1 MNRYY
6 IDVTVHNRVG
16 VLNRITAMFSRF
28 QINISS
34 LELTGADRGE
44 EARMKFGFNCDEDKK
59 TLLVNRLEKLY
70 DVSSVE
76 ELDNEDILFA

>member
-16 VLNRITAMFSRF
+16 VLNRITAMFSRL

-34 LELTGADRGE
+34 LELTGADCGE
-44 EARMKFGFNCDEDKK
+44 VARMSFGFNCDENQK

-70 DVSSVE
+70 DVSAVE
-76 ELDNEDILFA
+76 ELDNDSILIM

>member
-16 VLNRITAMFSRF
+16 VLNRITAMFSRL
-28 QINISS
+28 QININS
-34 LELTGADRGE
+34 LSLTGADGGE
-44 EARMKFGFNCDEDKK
+44 EAKMNFGFNCDENKK

>member
-6 IDVTVHNRVG
+6 INVTVHNRVG
-16 VLNRITAMFSRF
+16 VLNRITAVFSRL

-34 LELTGADRGE
+34 LTLVDADTGE
-44 EARMKFGFNCDEDKK
+44 EAKMEFGFNCDENKK
-59 TLLVNRLEKLY
+59 HLLMNRQEKLY
-70 DVSSVE
+70 DVFSVE

>member
-6 IDVTVHNRVG
+6 INVTVHNRVG
-16 VLNRITAMFSRF
+16 VLNRITAVFSRL

-34 LELTGADRGE
+34 LTLVDADTGE
-44 EARMKFGFNCDEDKK
+44 EAKMKFGFNCDENKK
-59 TLLVNRLEKLY
+59 LLLMNRLEKLY
-70 DVSSVE
+70 DVFSVE